1 MSAPDLKLPTL
12 EKIFDKLVSKRV
24 SKANQDDLVALS
36 VATGCV
42 CTVFKKNSDGDH
54 VRKCTTVPQQNGK
67 HAVGSKLDPKSD
79 AFGALNKGKSFR
91 GHSVV
96 LNKLYEASYF
106 PIDKKYSGFVAVPL

>member
-42 CTVFKKNSDGDH
+42 YTVFKKNSDGDY

-67 HAVGSKLDPKSD
+67 YAVGSKLDPKSD
-79 AFGALNKGKSFR
+79 AFAALNKGKPFR
-91 GHSVV
+91 GHST
-96 LNKLYEASYF
+96 LFERSYGASYF
-106 PIDKKYSGFVAVPL
+106 PIDKKYSGFLAVPL